1 MRKPVSGFPTISDK
15 PDHTAREDG
24 KRLEISNLGSR
35 RMVLSAPLLFFFAYA
50 KCRFSY
56 DAVKEHANVT
66 CIIM

>member
-1 MRKPVSGFPTISDK
+1 MRKPVSGLPTISEK
-15 PDHTAREDG
+15 TGHTAKEDD

-35 RMVLSAPLLFFFAYA
+35 RMVLSAPLFFFAYA

-56 DAVKEHANVT
+56 DAVKEHANAR